1 MVLPSASSNSAA
13 ASSPLQALGQ
23 QQHTFAESSDPE
35 TRRWVAK
42 GLANGCLTL
51 GQMNRIDDML
61 ALAELFV
68 ARYWSSTD
76 PFIEEQLARVLANRA
91 GVKGSKGN
99 VDVAIAEID
108 QLEARFYASDN
119 AEIQAELADATE
131 FRRQLIEWRASAQ

>member
-1 MVLPSASSNSAA
+1 
-13 ASSPLQALGQ
+13 
-23 QQHTFAESSDPE
+23 
-35 TRRWVAK
+35 
-42 GLANGCLTL
+42 
-51 GQMNRIDDML
+51 ML